1 MIKIISITAQ
11 GIYLKHL
18 TINTRHQ
25 RSYSPE
31 DLMILQ
37 GPKDDFKPGSQWKV
51 GDLHGYAELL
61 LMDDSKAYFE
71 NTLYIEHLFVKE
83 NLRGKGYGRSLYDKV
98 EKLARNIGVKY
109 IQLDSEE
116 EAVWFWLKLGFR
128 KLDVLYYQNKTS
140 MIKEI

>member
-1 MIKIISITAQ
+1 
-11 GIYLKHL
+11 
-18 TINTRHQ
+18 
-25 RSYSPE
+25 
-31 DLMILQ
+31 MILQ

-128 KLDVLYYQNKTS
+128 KLNVLYYQNKTA